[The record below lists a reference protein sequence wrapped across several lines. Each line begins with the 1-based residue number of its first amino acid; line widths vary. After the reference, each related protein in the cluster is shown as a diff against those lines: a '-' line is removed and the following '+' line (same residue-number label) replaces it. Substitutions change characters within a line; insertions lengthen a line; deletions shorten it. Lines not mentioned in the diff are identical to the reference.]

1 MKLSTQKLLIEKL
14 LSSSEVFAR
23 CIPIIDAD
31 YFHTELREAVR
42 FIKTYYEEY
51 KSVPKVDYLNSE
63 YDVDFKLTKLDR
75 EEVKFSCD
83 TIETYCKQ
91 VGLYNAIVACSA
103 EVKNSNDPD
112 IYGKV
117 HDKIQ
122 KALSIS
128 IQKELGIEMF
138 SNIEDRLAK
147 YMETAVYEPTGI
159 QPLDDALGGGLARRQ
174 VTMFSANSGGG
185 KSLMMSNIAANYA
198 RRGFNVLQLALEL
211 TDEMIDLRNI
221 SILTGVKASEW
232 KLNVAEITAMI
243 KRHKDAGAG
252 SFVVKRIPGGSSAL
266 DMRSYLRLYE
276 TEYGHTPDVLVVDYL
291 DLMNPNGGTRNKG
304 VYEQDKEKSEEL
316 AELAFD
322 YDCIMITASQ
332 QNRDAIRN
340 ANPDQAVIAG
350 GISKVNTVDNYIS
363 IYMNPEMRLKGE
375 MLLYFLKTRS
385 SSAVGSMV
393 QLAFNPDNLII
404 SDKKVTIVSVI
415 EGIRRR
421 AKKKWKNVDADETLI
436 FPGQEADTSLALPEE
451 FADVIEEYHRLDDIV
466 RDQYD
471 NKEKPLDLDD
481 DASLWDGKQK
491 RITVVAT
498 DGTDYADFITF

>member
-1 MKLSTQKLLIEKL
+1 MKSSTQKILLEKL
-14 LSSSEVFAR
+14 LSSPEVFSR
-23 CIPIIDAD
+23 CIPIVEPD
-31 YFHTELREAVR
+31 YFNKEFRAAVR

-51 KSVPKVDYLNSE
+51 KAVPKLDYINAE
-63 YDVDFKLTKLDR
+63 YDTDFKTTKLDTA
-75 EEVKFSCD
+75 EIKFSCD
-83 TIETYCKQ
+83 AIESHCKQ
-91 VGLYNAIVACSA
+91 IGLYNAIVASSA
-103 EVKNSNDPD
+103 EVTSNADPEV
-112 IYGKV
+112 YGKI
-117 HDKIQ
+117 HERIQ
-122 KALSIS
+122 KALAIS

-138 SNIEDRLAK
+138 SNIEKRLET
-147 YMETAVYEPTGI
+147 YMNSATYEPTGI
-159 QPLDDALGGGLARRQ
+159 VALDDALGGGLARKQ

-243 KRHKDAGAG
+243 KRHREAGAG

-276 TEYGHTPDVLVVDYL
+276 TEYGFKPDVLVVDYL
-291 DLMNPNGGTRNKG
+291 DLMSPNGGTRGKG

-322 YDCIMITASQ
+322 YDCITITASQ
-332 QNRDAIRN
+332 QNREAIRN

-385 SSAVGSMV
+385 SSAVGTMV

-404 SDKKVTIVSVI
+404 SDKKITVVSVI
-415 EGIRRR
+415 EGIKRR
-421 AKKKWKNVDADETLI
+421 AKNKWKAGEDKLI
-436 FPGQEADTSLALPEE
+436 FPGQEADTTLALPEE
-451 FADVIEEYHRLDDIV
+451 FADVIEEYHRMDDIV
-466 RDQYD
+466 RNQYD
-471 NKEKPLDLDD
+471 NRDTPLDIEDD
-481 DASLWDGKQK
+481 DSLWDKKGP
-491 RITVVAT
+491 RITISSSD
-498 DGTDYADFITF
+498 DGDYANYVTF